1 MKHGRYD
8 HIKGATINLHPIKRN
23 YAVGIHMLALTRR
36 TTRKGDV
43 EKNVMPRVTSSVRDT
58 LEIITVV
65 VMSATA
71 TDRWIIIIAFV
82 IVVVRVGPTVGSQ
95 AIELITSLKGITFAP
110 PGCNTL
116 THPIKS
122 TTRGITTSA
131 ALDSGRRGT
140 VNNACFHRND
150 EGYRRH
156 KDHQRTRTVPERAR
170 GT

>member
-1 MKHGRYD
+1 MILSEVRQYTY
-8 HIKGATINLHPIKRN
+8 IKSSGTN
-23 YAVGIHMLALTRR
+23 YAVGIHMLALTRG
-36 TTRKGDV
+36 TSRKGDV
-43 EKNVMPRVTSSVRDT
+43 EKNVMPRITSSVRDT
-58 LEIITVV
+58 LKVITVV
-65 VMSATA
+65 ECFA
-71 TDRWIIIIAFV
+71 IAFV
-82 IVVVRVGPTVGSQ
+82 VVVVRVGPTVGLQ
-95 AIELITSLKGITFAP
+95 ATELISSLKGITFAP

-150 EGYRRH
+150 EGYRHH
-156 KDHQRTRTVPERAR
+156 KDHQRTRKVPRGAR